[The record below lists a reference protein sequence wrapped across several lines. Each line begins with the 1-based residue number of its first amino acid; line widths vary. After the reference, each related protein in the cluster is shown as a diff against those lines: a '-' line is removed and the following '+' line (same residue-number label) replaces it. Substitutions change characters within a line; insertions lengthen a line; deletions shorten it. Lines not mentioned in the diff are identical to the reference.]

1 MVNDYRLFSSDPSIN
16 PDVSSGNSLYINTTG
31 GGHVILIIGITVKQ
45 EWGNDGIVC
54 YIDPLAIDHY
64 PSNRRY
70 VRYSKLLNSIE
81 SAEGNNYKFI
91 TVGLN

>member
-1 MVNDYRLFSSDPSIN
+1 MWLFSSDPSIN